1 MRCAA
6 ISADLAVTVCLVSH
20 SHTQQSATELQPP
33 LLRPAH
39 PDPRCSHLRS
49 EISNRFAPQFT
60 KLPSNHLVNGM
71 RPHPHLLDFTPCSAP
86 HWLLPGP
93 TSQPLVLG
101 TICQTP
107 QMLDKG
113 TY

>member
-20 SHTQQSATELQPP
+20 SHTQLSATELPPP

-86 HWLLPGP
+86 HWLLLGP